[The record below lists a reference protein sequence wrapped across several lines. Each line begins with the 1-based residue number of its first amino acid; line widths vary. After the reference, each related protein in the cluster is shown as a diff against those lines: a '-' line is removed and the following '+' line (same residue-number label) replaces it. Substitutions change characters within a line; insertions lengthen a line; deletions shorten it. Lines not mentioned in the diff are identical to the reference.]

1 MDNISSYNSDID
13 GLKQNIEKNDKRMIE
28 LNDKKMIE
36 KVKSYEGIQTELGN
50 LLYREKIIFGVTSFI
65 AISITIITFKHI

>member
-1 MDNISSYNSDID
+1 MDNIASYNSDID
-13 GLKQNIEKNDKRMIE
+13 GLKQNIEKNDKLMSE

-65 AISITIITFKHI
+65 AISITIITFKNL

>member
-1 MDNISSYNSDID
+1 MDNIASYNSDID
-13 GLKQNIEKNDKRMIE
+13 GLKQNIEKNDKLMSE

-65 AISITIITFKHI
+65 SISITIITIKNL